1 MIFSIAIASG
11 VMFTLQIVLVAGLAF
26 DALGIDCALG
36 CLSNPPLKTLINQTL
51 FTGVTVSIDL
61 Y

>member
-1 MIFSIAIASG
+1 
-11 VMFTLQIVLVAGLAF
+11 MFTLQIVLVAGLAF